1 MEPRQEA
8 DGLRLSH
15 LHTYFLFPFAI
26 DREVVIARHHDLW
39 QGRRWIEGL
48 DEWIGRYEG
57 ANEISRRLG
66 SWKRAPVQR
75 FDADSRAYQEMVFFH
90 PFVRR
95 VFFDTGGISRVPG
108 EQEALLRVYE
118 ILPPPDGRLLL
129 QAEDNRGREATVNVT
144 TLRLHMFANSIGL
157 LSIGIETNGVGA
169 REALWVNEMMRKIYP
184 SSGRQRREGRIPTS
198 VRLIAE
204 QDGASDILVDER
216 FLTCHIRAFHP
227 PLSALV
233 TSLLYFSD
241 YPMQEYEPVLDERMI
256 VYSYMALD
264 PATTGEG
271 WIGSER
277 YEKFVSRAL
286 YVDHYSPNYRYDREF
301 IRAQMRLQLY
311 RRWTHQGT
319 YYGSTSYSNITIV
332 IGESDLDDHALR
344 EGFLIHRMFDS
355 RYYLMMIIALFYRA
369 TLLDYAERVALVS
382 RKLHRDFE
390 DDKLANETIRLA
402 NRLRS
407 EFLNFYN
414 YWHFDEIANK
424 DEESEHFNLQC
435 DQFRIRAMLRDTD
448 REIQRMHDAL
458 SEYYQ
463 SRSTQAVNRLAML
476 SMILGAGAVLTGYF
490 GMNFGR
496 RFTETFFDPAQESTW
511 VHWLAI
517 GAVTTFALGSIAFGL
532 VLVLRNWSDYRDVL
546 IPRRASDDR
555 LDSLKKVDD

>member
-1 MEPRQEA
+1 MESRQEA

-26 DREVVIARHHDLW
+26 DREVVLARHYELW
-39 QGRRWIEGL
+39 QGRRWIDGL
-48 DEWIGRYEG
+48 DDWIGRYEG

-66 SWKRAPVQR
+66 SWRRAPVQR

-95 VFFDTGGISRVPG
+95 VFFDTGGISRAPG
-108 EQEALLRVYE
+108 EQEALLRLYE

-129 QAEDNRGREATVNVT
+129 HAEDNRGREATVNIT
-144 TLRLHMFANSIGL
+144 SLRLHMFANSIGL
-157 LSIGIETNGVGA
+157 LSIGIESNDIGA
-169 REALWVNEMMRKIYP
+169 VQALWVNEMMRKIYP
-184 SSGRQRREGRIPTS
+184 SSGRQRREGRIPS
-198 VRLIAE
+198 AVRMIVE
-204 QDGASDILVDER
+204 QDGSRDTLVDER
-216 FLTCHIRAFHP
+216 FLTCHIRAFQP

-256 VYSYMALD
+256 VYTYMAVD
-264 PATTGEG
+264 PATTGDG
-271 WIGSER
+271 WIESER
-277 YEKFVSRAL
+277 SEKFVSRAL
-286 YVDHYSPNYRYDREF
+286 YVDHYGRDFRYEPEF
-301 IRAQMRLQLY
+301 TRSQMRQQIY
-311 RRWTHQGT
+311 RRWAHQGT
-319 YYGSTSYSNITIV
+319 YYGFTSYSNITIV
-332 IGESDLDDHALR
+332 VGESDLENHELS

-369 TLLDYAERVALVS
+369 TLLDFAELVALVS
-382 RKLHRDFE
+382 RRLHRDFE
-390 DDKLANETIRLA
+390 DDRLSPETIRMT

-435 DQFRIRAMLRDTD
+435 DQFRIRVMLRDTD

-463 SRSTQAVNRLAML
+463 SRSTLAVNRLAML
-476 SMILGAGAVLTGYF
+476 SMILGAGAVFTGYF
-490 GMNFGR
+490 GMNFGME
-496 RFTETFFDPAQESTW
+496 FTKTFFDPDVESNW
-511 VHWLAI
+511 VHWVAI
-517 GAVTTFALGSIAFGL
+517 IAVSAFSFGAILFGL
-532 VLVLRNWSDYRDVL
+532 VLVVRNWGDYRDVL
-546 IPRRASDDR
+546 IPRRSREDR

>member
-1 MEPRQEA
+1 MESRQEE
-8 DGLRLSH
+8 LRVSH

-26 DREVVIARHHDLW
+26 DREVVTARHHDLW

-48 DEWIGRYEG
+48 DDWIGRHEG

-66 SWKRAPVQR
+66 NWKRAPVQR

-95 VFFDTGGISRVPG
+95 VFFDTGGISRAPG
-108 EQEALLRVYE
+108 EQEALVRLYE

-129 QAEDNRGREATVNVT
+129 YAEDSRGREATVNVT
-144 TLRLHMFANSIGL
+144 TLRLHLFANSIGL
-157 LSIGIETNGVGA
+157 LSIGVEANGVSA
-169 REALWVNEMMRKIYP
+169 RQALWVNEMMRKIYP
-184 SSGRQRREGRIPTS
+184 SSGRQRREGRIPS
-198 VRLIAE
+198 AVRLIVE
-204 QDGASDILVDER
+204 QDGTSDILVDER
-216 FLTCHIRAFHP
+216 FLTCHIRAFQP

-256 VYSYMALD
+256 VYSYLALD
-264 PATTGEG
+264 PATTGED

-277 YEKFVSRAL
+277 CERFVSRAL
-286 YVDHYSPNYRYDREF
+286 YVDHYGPDYRYDPEF
-301 IRAQMRLQLY
+301 IQAQMRQQVY

-319 YYGSTSYSNITIV
+319 YYGATSYSNITIAV
-332 IGESDLDDHALR
+332 GEKDLDDHALR

-382 RKLHRDFE
+382 RRLHRDFE
-390 DDKLANETIRLA
+390 DDRLAPETIRLA

-435 DQFRIRAMLRDTD
+435 DQFRIRVMLRDTD

-463 SRSTQAVNRLAML
+463 SRSTLAVNRLAML
-476 SMILGAGAVLTGYF
+476 SMILGAGAVFTGYF
-490 GMNFGR
+490 GMNFGQE
-496 RFTETFFDPAQESTW
+496 FTKTFFDPETENTW
-511 VHWLAI
+511 VHWAAILAVSAFSF
-517 GAVTTFALGSIAFGL
+517 GAILFGL

-546 IPRRASDDR
+546 IPRRTADDR
-555 LDSLKKVDD
+555 LDSIKKVDD